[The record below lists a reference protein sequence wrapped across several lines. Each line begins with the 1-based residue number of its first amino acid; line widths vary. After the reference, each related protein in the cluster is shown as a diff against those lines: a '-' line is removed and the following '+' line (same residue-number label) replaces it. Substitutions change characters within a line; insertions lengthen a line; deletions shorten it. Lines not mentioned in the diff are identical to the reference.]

1 MLDLKDIYKIKM
13 KNGIKCPFFLL
24 FLIFQLVSSQ
34 QNKFNI
40 PTNYISDS
48 NFISMITK
56 APTILQSLYASPSGS
71 GTSCTNSSPCS
82 LKTAIGKLDK
92 GYALYL
98 KKGTYDVKSGISIEK
113 SGIPKLYILIS
124 SAPNE
129 KAIIT
134 SSKTDEVALFDISG
148 SYIIIENL
156 TFKNVKGKDVQGI
169 SLSDGGQNHIII
181 RNNVFDSLKTN
192 GLDEDHNANGILLY
206 GSNKSGIKQVIIYN
220 NTLTNNVLG
229 YSEAISVAGNCEEVY
244 VLQNTLKD
252 NTNIGIDF
260 YGNAGYCKTK
270 ELDQPRKS
278 VAIKNYIEK
287 SVSPYD
293 DCAGLYVD
301 GARDIYLAENT
312 IVKSQFGIEVGS
324 EEKNDKYP
332 VKNILV
338 KNNIMRDNT
347 VVGMRIGGFEESKD
361 ETGVVHNCTII
372 GNTISGSHTAVDIT
386 KTNNIVFDSNKMID
400 IDKFF
405 VDMEFSSTYIKNIK
419 FTNNIFSGTGRF
431 RLYKTEKLSLDEF
444 IKKYPTNKKQ

>member
-1 MLDLKDIYKIKM
+1 M
-13 KNGIKCPFFLL
+13 KNGFLIL

-40 PTNYISDS
+40 PTNFISDS
-48 NFISMITK
+48 TFVNMITK
-56 APTILQSLYASPSGS
+56 APNIVQSIYASPSGS
-71 GTSCTNSSPCS
+71 GSSCTNSSPCS
-82 LKTAIGKLDK
+82 LNTAIDKLDK

-113 SGIPKLYILIS
+113 SGINKLYILIS

-134 SSKTDEVALFDISG
+134 SSKTGEVPLFEITG

-156 TFKNVKGKDVQGI
+156 TFKDVKGRDVQGI
-169 SLSDGGQNHIII
+169 SLPDGGQNHIII
-181 RNNVFDSLKTN
+181 RNNVFDSLKTTAV
-192 GLDEDHNANGILLY
+192 DEDHNANGILLY
-206 GSNKSGIKQVIIYN
+206 GENKSGIKQVIIYN

-229 YSEAISVAGNCEEVY
+229 YSEAISVAGNCEEIY
-244 VLQNTLKD
+244 VIQNTLKD

-278 VAIKNYIEK
+278 VAIKNHIIR

-312 IVKSQFGIEVGS
+312 IEKSQFGIEVGS

-332 VKNILV
+332 VKNIIV
-338 KNNIMRDNT
+338 KNNVMRDNT
-347 VVGMRIGGFEESKD
+347 IVGMRVGGFEED
-361 ETGVVHNCTII
+361 DTGVVHNCTIS
-372 GNTISGSHTAVDIT
+372 GNTISGTHTAVDIT
-386 KTNNIVFDSNKMID
+386 KSNNITFDSNKMLD

-405 VDMEFSSTYIKNIK
+405 VDMEFTSTYIKNIK
-419 FTNNIFSGTGRF
+419 FTNNTFSGTGKF
-431 RLYKTEKLSLDEF
+431 RLYKSEKLSLDEF
-444 IKKYPTNKKQ
+444 IKKYPTNKKL